1 MVVCPIVERVRS
13 AEDEIFYIYEKEGIV
28 MKKLLSILLALV
40 MTLSLG
46 GVMAFADND
55 ESTTEEEITTE
66 VEVETE
72 EETEAEETTVEE
84 TTECDDCKS
93 AEEAL
98 QELIDFINSD
108 EFQDALNEAKEKAK
122 ELAGNSED
130 VAGFVDELFDK
141 IEELSGGAFDRE
153 GIVGFLGETGLFD
166 WFVNLYV
173 PALPETTVPETTVPE
188 TEAVEDD
195 DDIPQTGSSG
205 AGLAVFAVL
214 SVAAAAAYV
223 SKKR

>member
-46 GVMAFADND
+46 VMAFADND

-84 TTECDDCKS
+84 TTECDDCES

-108 EFQDALNEAKEKAK
+108 EFQDALNEAKEKAA

-173 PALPETTVPETTVPE
+173 PALPETTVPET
-188 TEAVEDD
+188 EAVEED

>member
-1 MVVCPIVERVRS
+1 
-13 AEDEIFYIYEKEGIV
+13 

-40 MTLSLG
+40 MTLSL

-84 TTECDDCKS
+84 TTVEETTECDDCES

-108 EFQDALNEAKEKAK
+108 EFQDALNEAKEKAA
-122 ELAGNSED
+122 ELLGNSED

-173 PALPETTVPETTVPE
+173 PALPETTVPET
-188 TEAVEDD
+188 EAVEED

>member
-46 GVMAFADND
+46 VMAFADND

-84 TTECDDCKS
+84 TTVEETTECDDCES

-108 EFQDALNEAKEKAK
+108 EFQDALNEAKEKAE

-173 PALPETTVPETTVPE
+173 PALPETTVPET
-188 TEAVEDD
+188 EAVEED

>member
-46 GVMAFADND
+46 VMAFADND

-84 TTECDDCKS
+84 TTVEETTECDDCES

-108 EFQDALNEAKEKAK
+108 EFQDALNEAKEKAA
-122 ELAGNSED
+122 ELLGNSED

-173 PALPETTVPETTVPE
+173 PALPETTVPET
-188 TEAVEDD
+188 EAVEED